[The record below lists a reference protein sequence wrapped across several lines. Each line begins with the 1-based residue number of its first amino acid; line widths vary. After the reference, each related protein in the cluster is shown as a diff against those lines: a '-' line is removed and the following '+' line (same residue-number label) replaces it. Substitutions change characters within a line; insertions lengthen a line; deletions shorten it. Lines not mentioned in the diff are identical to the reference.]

1 MLKKFISNI
10 IEKSLDNYLKN
21 LNINI
26 ENNNIEIGYSAD
38 DKFGDYASP
47 IGMRLAKILKKNPME
62 IAEGIINNIENN
74 KYFDKIEV
82 AKPGFINMTL
92 SKEFINEKIND
103 LLKNENYGKNIIN
116 ENEKKKI
123 LIEYISANPTGPLHI
138 GHGRWAAIGSALS
151 NMLKFVGH
159 EVYQEFYV
167 NDAGEQIAK

>member
-26 ENNNIEIGYSAD
+26 ENNNIEIGYSTD

-92 SKEFINEKIND
+92 SKEFINEKINN
-103 LLKNENYGKNIIN
+103 LLKDENYGKNIIN

-138 GHGRWAAIGSALS
+138 GHGRSS
-151 NMLKFVGH
+151 
-159 EVYQEFYV
+159 
-167 NDAGEQIAK
+167 